1 MALDT
6 SRKESETRE
15 AESEKTNRKISLEEH
30 QLRISSMKNY
40 NCKAVS

>member
-6 SRKESETRE
+6 SGKESETRE
-15 AESEKTNRKISLEEH
+15 AESEKTNRKISLGKY